1 MRRSEKEITDRAEI
15 DAVIGSCQVCR
26 LGLCDEGEPYIVPMC
41 FGYDGESVYCHSAVE
56 GRKLDI
62 LRRNP
67 RVCVEFDQLL
77 DLVEGKEACGWGMH
91 YRSVVGTGTAEFVE
105 GLEAK
110 RAGLALVMAQYSD
123 GDFSFPEGAVNRVS
137 VFRVRLDQLTGKQAG

>member
-1 MRRSEKEITDRAEI
+1 MRRSEREITDRAEI

-26 LGLCDEGEPYIVPMC
+26 LGLCDMC
-41 FGYDGESVYCHSAVE
+41 FGYDGEFVYFHSAVA

-123 GDFSFPEGAVNRVS
+123 GDFSFPEGAVDRVS